1 MNSKYFLT
9 PKIKPNIDKLG
20 NVAFTADDVLF
31 DWTSFEIPKGTCSLK
46 TVTVTVPGTN
56 AVAANAGL
64 DMDIYFAKS
73 IDGVAPPTLGATNAA
88 MNVISAT
95 AAKPYI
101 IAYHPFDG
109 SEMEDLGD
117 GMKGFNVLSS
127 GFNSGNNMTF
137 SAMLEG
143 DPAGFIGDSTYAK
156 TTPGYQ
162 TIWVCAVAQ
171 GAYDFGTNCLVA
183 GTHDADDLTIVVDGT
198 DCDDLFAVGDEVIA
212 FHDNGSAEI
221 LIGNVTAVVPD
232 LLTVDAAA
240 TEITDDHEICLRQPL
255 VFRFGLE
262 Y

>member
-20 NVAFTADDVLF
+20 NVAFAADDVLF

-46 TVTVTVPGTN
+46 TVTVIVPGTN
-56 AVAANAGL
+56 AVAANAAL

-143 DPAGFIGDSTYAK
+143 EPSYPSTE
-156 TTPGYQ
+156 GYQ
-162 TIWVCAVAQ
+162 TIWVCGVAQ
-171 GAYDFGTNCLVA
+171 GAYDFGTDVLVA
-183 GTHDADDLTIVVDGT
+183 GAHTDTDDLTIVVDGT
-198 DCDDLFAVGDEVIA
+198 PGADDCFAVGDELIA
-212 FHDNGSAEI
+212 FANDGSSEQV
-221 LIGNVTAVVPD
+221 IGTLTAVAD
-232 LLTVDAAA
+232 NLITVDAVAGA
-240 TEITDDHEICLRQPL
+240 LADDDEVCLRQPL